1 MDIKPEN
8 IMVDKNM
15 DPIIIDFGLCGTSHP
30 KNGTTAFHAP
40 EQVVWKDQDPAP
52 FNPLKFDSW
61 QLGMVIYLCLG
72 GDGKGPLFEDEFK
85 VKAKRQNK
93 IMCAVLHISAQA

>member
-1 MDIKPEN
+1 MAHMDIKPEN

-30 KNGTTAFHAP
+30 KNGTTAYHAP
-40 EQVVWKDQDPAP
+40 EQVVWKDKDPAP

-61 QLGMVIYLCLG
+61 
-72 GDGKGPLFEDEFK
+72 
-85 VKAKRQNK
+85 
-93 IMCAVLHISAQA
+93 